1 MESVG
6 VRHQNLDQKVY
17 AQLKS
22 IILQKKIKPGAKI
35 DQDRWATDLGI
46 SKTPLV
52 FALKMLENEGL
63 IKAVPRKGYYVRLFT
78 KQEMIYLFELREVLE
93 GLAARRAA
101 IYGTDDQIQKIKNF
115 FQEFDVSDESIDR
128 KKYSAADRQFH
139 NFLVEIGEK
148 EFLPRILQTFN
159 IITFSYLVNHPEG
172 LVRPPKETLPEHKLI
187 IEAIVNKDPIK
198 AEELTRL
205 HVQRTIKKLIANN
218 DGKT

>member
-6 VRHQNLDQKVY
+6 AKHENLDQKVY

-22 IILQKKIKPGAKI
+22 IILEKKIKPGAKI
-35 DQDRWATDLGI
+35 YQDRLANDLGI

-52 FALKMLENEGL
+52 FALKMLENEKL

-78 KQEMIYLFELREVLE
+78 KQEMIYFFELREVLE

-101 IYGTDDQIQKIKNF
+101 IYATNDHIQKIKNF
-115 FQEFDVSDESIDR
+115 FEEFNASDESIDL

-139 NFLVEIGEK
+139 NFLVEIGDK

-159 IITFSYLVNHPEG
+159 IITFSYQVNRPEG
-172 LVRPPKETLPEHKLI
+172 LVRPPKETFPEHRLI
-187 IEAIVNKDPIK
+187 IEAIGNKDPIK

-205 HVQRTIKKLIANN
+205 HIQRTIEKLIENN
-218 DGKT
+218 D